1 MNLSLFSD
9 HDLIGAS
16 DDSKIPTAM
25 PSFDSQM
32 SSNFAGPNAIN
43 AGYFAQSSISDFPKA
58 EIAAKA
64 GQEPGPNSMQKDV
77 YYIWAKKWCGS
88 GKTEDKGLV
97 DYQYGFPAYDKT
109 KSLLGFYCEVVSEG
123 EQIVIIYVPISE
135 YKQSSRMLPTVT
147 ETEVKSICDSLVVE
161 MSGESASV
169 HSLANHVGVS
179 NLIEAASMYFWTK
192 NMILADGSGDS

>member
-1 MNLSLFSD
+1 M
-9 HDLIGAS
+9 
-16 DDSKIPTAM
+16 
-25 PSFDSQM
+25 
-32 SSNFAGPNAIN
+32 
-43 AGYFAQSSISDFPKA
+43 
-58 EIAAKA
+58 
-64 GQEPGPNSMQKDV
+64 
-77 YYIWAKKWCGS
+77 
-88 GKTEDKGLV
+88 
-97 DYQYGFPAYDKT
+97 
-109 KSLLGFYCEVVSEG
+109 LGFYREVVSEG